1 MRKNGIFIIFEIQ
14 FQNIIMSSS
23 FKGNIREKCNS
34 FHRSY
39 KVCLRVIST
48 FFHIDSYVWLHDM
61 KLIWMSKFCTRL
73 LYKHCER
80 LQVFCWQ
87 RPASVHQ
94 HFNLPSLPVNLLLA
108 AVTPDLAASRTSS
121 SISRFLGC
129 PFKDCC
135 CWKQRHHPIT
145 QQGLRT
151 TAESLQRTD
160 TDSCL
165 PRQASPG
172 PSTSS
177 ISTCISVGGVG
188 PPVCS
193 WSRPEARA
201 FRF

>member
-1 MRKNGIFIIFEIQ
+1 MFVYMKWNLFEWV
-14 FQNIIMSSS
+14 S
-23 FKGNIREKCNS
+23 FAPDFFTNTEN
-34 FHRSY
+34 
-39 KVCLRVIST
+39 VCRCSAGSVQPPYIST
-48 FFHIDSYVWLHDM
+48 
-61 KLIWMSKFCTRL
+61 
-73 LYKHCER
+73 
-80 LQVFCWQ
+80 
-87 RPASVHQ
+87 
-94 HFNLPSLPVNLLLA
+94 FNLPSLPVNLLLA

-177 ISTCISVGGVG
+177 ISSCISVAGLG

>member
-1 MRKNGIFIIFEIQ
+1 MFDYMTWNLFEWVSFAPDIFTNTE
-14 FQNIIMSSS
+14 N
-23 FKGNIREKCNS
+23 
-34 FHRSY
+34 
-39 KVCLRVIST
+39 VCRCSAGSVQPPYINT
-48 FFHIDSYVWLHDM
+48 
-61 KLIWMSKFCTRL
+61 LICHHFLWIYCSL
-73 LYKHCER
+73 L
-80 LQVFCWQ
+80 WQ
-87 RPASVHQ
+87 H
-94 HFNLPSLPVNLLLA
+94 
-108 AVTPDLAASRTSS
+108 LAASRTSS

-135 CWKQRHHPIT
+135 CWEQRHHPIT

-172 PSTSS
+172 PSTGS